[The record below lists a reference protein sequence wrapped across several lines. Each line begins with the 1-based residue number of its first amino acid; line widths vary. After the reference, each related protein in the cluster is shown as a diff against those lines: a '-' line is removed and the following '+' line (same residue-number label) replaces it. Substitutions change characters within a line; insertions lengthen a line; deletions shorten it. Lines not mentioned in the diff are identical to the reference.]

1 MAEYKLYIIDEDDW
15 VIGVW
20 TLRCVDDDRAVMVA
34 FDISVDRR
42 MELWTRDRLVESFSP
57 TPCDNDELE
66 AAAGGEG
73 RFRRRRA
80 WGVIRT
86 PARSSPPPS
95 WGRRNS

>member
-20 TLRCVDDDRAVMVA
+20 TLRCVDDERAVMVA
-34 FDISVDRR
+34 LDCNVDRC
-42 MELWTRDRLVESFSP
+42 MELWTRDRFVERFRP
-57 TPCDNDELE
+57 TPCDDGEPE
-66 AAAGGEG
+66 TGADGEG